1 MEQKRLLGL
10 YGGTF
15 DPPHRAH
22 VALAKAFTDAF
33 PEAEL
38 LIMPCLI
45 PPHKV
50 REAGAAE
57 GEDRLAMA
65 RLAFGELER
74 TGVSDYELRSE
85 GTSYTYLT
93 VKHLKEQYPQRRL
106 CLIMGQDNLAIME
119 KWREYRYLLANCSL
133 AVAVR
138 GDEPISGDVERL
150 REAYG
155 ADIHLLNMEK
165 DEVSS
170 TTVRRIIREGGNP
183 EEYLKGTVLDYIR
196 SHRLYG
202 SATEEDK
209 AMQSLLARIYA
220 QINCLSPK
228 RRRHTYGVE
237 KAAFMLAKNHYP
249 WLDRRLVAAAALLH
263 DCTKEYSEEEQLIT
277 AERFAVYFNE
287 LELEAPKLRHA
298 VTGAAV
304 ARVAFGLPEEAA
316 NAILYHTTA
325 KADMTPLEKILYLA
339 DFTDENRSDE
349 LCVAVRRRYY
359 EYFAA
364 DRGTAVDRTLLY
376 ALERSIEILTEE
388 CKKIHPHTIEARNFL
403 KESLADE
410 DNKRRADSQ

>member
-1 MEQKRLLGL
+1 MEKKGLLGL

-22 VALAKAFTDAF
+22 LALAKAFTAAF

-50 REAGAAE
+50 REAGAAS

-65 RLAFGELER
+65 RLAFDGLER
-74 TGVSDYELRSE
+74 TSVSDYELRAE

-93 VKHLKEQYPQRRL
+93 VQHLKEQYPNKRL

-119 KWREYRYLLANCSL
+119 KWREYRYLLDNCAL

-138 GDEPISGDVERL
+138 GDEPIVGDVERL
-150 REAYG
+150 RQSYG
-155 ADIHLLNMEK
+155 AEIHILTMER
-165 DEVSS
+165 DDVSS
-170 TTVRRIIREGGNP
+170 TEVRRLIREGAGA
-183 EEYLKGTVLDYIR
+183 EEYLRGAVLDYIMGR
-196 SHRLYG
+196 GLYG
-202 SATEEDK
+202 TAKKEDE

-249 WLDRRLVAAAALLH
+249 TLDRRLVAAAALLH

-277 AERFAVYFNE
+277 AERFGAYFNE
-287 LELEAPKLRHA
+287 LELESPKLRHA

-339 DFTDENRSDE
+339 DFIEDNRGDE
-349 LCVAVRRRYY
+349 LCVSVRSKYR
-359 EYFAA
+359 EYLAA
-364 DRGTAVDRTLLY
+364 DKERAVDRVLFY
-376 ALERSIEILTEE
+376 ALERSIEILTQE

-410 DNKRRADSQ
+410 DNKRRADEQ